1 MQIILQIFTFL
12 GGFGM
17 FIYGMNTM
25 ADGLQKAAGSK
36 LKELL
41 GLLTKNKILGVLVGA
56 TITALIQSSSA
67 TTVMVVGFVNAGL
80 MNLNQVVGVIMG
92 ANIGTTITAWIVSS
106 SEWFK
111 VLNPENL
118 APLAIGLGAILI
130 FFFKSEKKKL
140 IGEVIVGFGLIF
152 IGLEFM
158 KNVITPYRDSEIF
171 KTAFVVL
178 GQNALLGVLA
188 GALVT
193 AIVQSSSAS
202 VGILQTLAMTGLVPI
217 NAAIYIILG
226 QNIGTTVTAMLSSV
240 GASKNGKR
248 AAMIHLLFNV
258 VGSVVFVVATIIFF
272 AFIRPDLGGDL
283 ISGSEISIFHTSFNI
298 INTLMLYPFSGFL
311 VKVAE
316 KLIRGN
322 DLDQDEVALVHLD
335 DRILESPSF
344 AIESAIKEISNMG
357 QYILGSLRYATQAL
371 IEKKEEYV
379 SENNKRKEN
388 AAKYYQLIT
397 QFLVKIGNLAI
408 SEKQKMVVSDLF
420 SAAID
425 LESIGDHA
433 NDISDNAG
441 VASIIEA
448 DFSQSAIEDITLMF
462 AKIEEIVDLALKLRE
477 TNKYSYITKIE
488 DLEEEIDEL
497 EAKIR
502 EDHTERLIAGTCDV
516 RLSIVFLDTVSHLE
530 RISDHALKMAYCV
543 KEEILN

>member
-1 MQIILQIFTFL
+1 
-12 GGFGM
+12 M

-36 LKELL
+36 LRELL
-41 GLLTKNKILGVLVGA
+41 SLLTKNKLLGVLVGA
-56 TITALIQSSSA
+56 AITALIQSSSA

-106 SEWFK
+106 SEWFQ
-111 VLNPENL
+111 VLSPENM
-118 APLAIGLGAILI
+118 APLAIGIGAILI
-130 FFFKSEKKKL
+130 FFTRSEKKKL

-171 KTAFVVL
+171 KSIFVLLGKNAVL
-178 GQNALLGVLA
+178 GILA

-193 AIVQSSSAS
+193 AVVQSSSAS
-202 VGILQTLAMTGLVPI
+202 VGILQTLAMSGLVPM

-240 GASKNGKR
+240 GASKNAKR
-248 AAMIHLLFNV
+248 AAMLHLLFNV
-258 VGSVVFVVATIIFF
+258 VGSVVFAAGTMIFF
-272 AFIRPDLGGDL
+272 GVIRPDLGSGL

-298 INTLMLYPFSGFL
+298 INTVMLYPFSSVL
-311 VKVAE
+311 LAIAQ
-316 KLIRGN
+316 KLIPGE
-322 DLDQDEVALVHLD
+322 DKVEKTVELVHLD

-344 AIESAIKEISNMG
+344 AIQSAIKEVGNMG
-357 QYILGSLRYATQAL
+357 QYILESLRYATQDL
-371 IEKKEEYV
+371 IQQKTEYTL
-379 SENNKRKEN
+379 ENPKRKEN

-397 QFLVKIGNLAI
+397 QFLVKLGNLSI
-408 SEKQKMVVSDLF
+408 SEHQKMVVSDLF

-433 NDISDNAG
+433 NDISDIAG
-441 VASIIEA
+441 EA
-448 DFSQSAIEDITLMF
+448 ATVEANFSEMAIDDINEMVEKVF
-462 AKIEEIVDLALKLRE
+462 EIVDLALRLRE
-477 TNKYSYITKIE
+477 TNTYSYIAKIE

-497 EAKIR
+497 EEKIR
-502 EDHTERLIAGTCDV
+502 AEHTERLISGACDI
-516 RLSIVFLDTVSHLE
+516 RLSILFLDTVSHLE

-543 KEEILN
+543 KEEILS

>member
-1 MQIILQIFTFL
+1 
-12 GGFGM
+12 M

-41 GLLTKNKILGVLVGA
+41 NLLTKNKFLGVLVGA
-56 TITALIQSSSA
+56 AITALIQSSSA

-80 MNLNQVVGVIMG
+80 MNLSQTVGVIMG

-111 VLNPENL
+111 VFSPENV

-130 FFFKSEKKKL
+130 FFSRSEKKKL
-140 IGEVIVGFGLIF
+140 VGEVIVGFGLIF

-158 KNVITPYRDSEIF
+158 SEVITPYRDSEIF
-171 KTAFVVL
+171 KNAFV
-178 GQNALLGVLA
+178 LLGRNAFLGILA

-193 AIVQSSSAS
+193 AVVQSSSAS
-202 VGILQTLAMTGLVPI
+202 VGILQTLAMSGLVPM

-226 QNIGTTVTAMLSSV
+226 QNIGTTVTAMMSSV
-240 GASKNGKR
+240 GANKNAKR

-258 VGSVVFVVATIIFF
+258 VGSIIFAIGVMLF
-272 AFIRPDLGGDL
+272 FGVFRPDLGGDL
-283 ISGSEISIFHTSFNI
+283 ISGSEISLFHTSFNI
-298 INTLMLYPFSGFL
+298 INTVMLYPFSDVL
-311 VKVAE
+311 VKIAQR
-316 KLIRGN
+316 LISG
-322 DLDQDEVALVHLD
+322 DDKKVEEVALVHLD

-344 AIESAIKEISNMG
+344 AIQSAIKEVGSMG
-357 QYILGSLRYATQAL
+357 EYILGSLRYATADLVSQKAD
-371 IEKKEEYV
+371 YV
-379 SENNKRKEN
+379 AENNRRKEN

-397 QFLVKIGNLAI
+397 QFLVKIGNLSL
-408 SEKQKMVVSDLF
+408 SEHQKMVVSDLF

-433 NDISDNAG
+433 NDISDIAK
-441 VASIIEA
+441 EA
-448 DFSQSAIEDITLMF
+448 ARVEANFSEMAIGDITTMF
-462 AKIEEIVDLALKLRE
+462 DKVDEIVELALKLRE
-477 TNKYSYITKIE
+477 TNTYSYIAKIE

-497 EAKIR
+497 EEKIR
-502 EDHTERLIAGTCDV
+502 AEHTERLISGVCDI
-516 RLSIVFLDTVSHLE
+516 RLSILFLDTVSHLE

-543 KEEILN
+543 KEEILS

>member
-1 MQIILQIFTFL
+1 
-12 GGFGM
+12 M

-36 LKELL
+36 LRELL
-41 GLLTKNKILGVLVGA
+41 SLLTKNKLLGVLVGA
-56 TITALIQSSSA
+56 AITALIQSSSA

-106 SEWFK
+106 SEWFQ
-111 VLNPENL
+111 VLSPENM
-118 APLAIGLGAILI
+118 APLAIGIGAILI
-130 FFFKSEKKKL
+130 FFTLSEKKKL

-171 KTAFVVL
+171 KSIFVLLGKNAVL
-178 GQNALLGVLA
+178 GILA

-193 AIVQSSSAS
+193 AVVQSSSAS
-202 VGILQTLAMTGLVPI
+202 VGILQTLAMSGLVPM

-240 GASKNGKR
+240 GASKNAKR
-248 AAMIHLLFNV
+248 AAMLHLLFNV
-258 VGSVVFVVATIIFF
+258 VGSVVFAAGTMIFF
-272 AFIRPDLGGDL
+272 SLIRPDLGSGL

-298 INTLMLYPFSGFL
+298 INTVMLYPFSNIL
-311 VKVAE
+311 LAVAQ
-316 KLIRGN
+316 KLIPGE
-322 DLDQDEVALVHLD
+322 DKVEKTVELVHLD

-344 AIESAIKEISNMG
+344 AIQSAIKEVGNMG
-357 QYILGSLRYATQAL
+357 QYILESLRYATQDL
-371 IEKKEEYV
+371 IQQKTEYTL
-379 SENNKRKEN
+379 ENPKRKEN

-397 QFLVKIGNLAI
+397 QFLVKLGNLSI
-408 SEKQKMVVSDLF
+408 SEHQKMVVSDLF

-433 NDISDNAG
+433 NDISDIAG
-441 VASIIEA
+441 EA
-448 DFSQSAIEDITLMF
+448 ATVEANFSEMAIDDINEMVEKVF
-462 AKIEEIVDLALKLRE
+462 EIVDLALRLRE
-477 TNKYSYITKIE
+477 TNTYSFIAKIE

-497 EAKIR
+497 EEKIR
-502 EDHTERLIAGTCDV
+502 AEHTERLISGACDI
-516 RLSIVFLDTVSHLE
+516 RLSILFLDTVSHLE

-543 KEEILN
+543 KEEILS

>member
-1 MQIILQIFTFL
+1 MEVLLQAFTFL

-25 ADGLQKAAGSK
+25 ADGLQKSAGSK

-41 GLLTKNKILGVLVGA
+41 NLLTKNKLLGVVIGA
-56 TITALIQSSSA
+56 LITALIQSSSA

-80 MNLNQVVGVIMG
+80 MNLTQVVGVIMG

-111 VLNPENL
+111 ILNPENL

-130 FFFKSEKKKL
+130 FFSKSEKKKL

-152 IGLEFM
+152 IGLDFM

-171 KTAFVVL
+171 KKAFILL
-178 GQNALLGVLA
+178 GENAFFGVLA
-188 GALVT
+188 GAIVT
-193 AIVQSSSAS
+193 AVVQSSSAS
-202 VGILQTLAMTGLVPI
+202 VGILQTLAMSGLVPV

-226 QNIGTTVTAMLSSV
+226 QNIGTTVTAMISSV
-240 GASKNGKR
+240 GASKNAKR

-258 VGSVVFVVATIIFF
+258 IGSIVFVIGTIVFF
-272 AFIRPDLGGDL
+272 CFIRPDLGGDL
-283 ISGSEISIFHTSFNI
+283 INGSEISLFHTTFNI
-298 INTLMLYPFSGFL
+298 SNTLMLYPFSNLL
-311 VKVAE
+311 VKIAE
-316 KLIRGN
+316 KLIPAG
-322 DLDQDEVALVHLD
+322 DEKSEEVELVHLD
-335 DRILESPSF
+335 VRILENPSF
-344 AIESAIKEISNMG
+344 AIQSAIKEVGNMG
-357 QYILGSLRYATQAL
+357 QYILESLRYATEDL
-371 IEKKEEYV
+371 ISKKAEYV
-379 SENNKRKEN
+379 EENSRRKEN

-397 QFLVKIGNLAI
+397 QFLVKIGNLSI
-408 SEKQKMVVSDLF
+408 SEHQKLIVNDLF

-433 NDISDNAG
+433 NDISDISGQAAM
-441 VASIIEA
+441 VEA
-448 DFSQSAIEDITLMF
+448 NFSDSAIEDITVMF
-462 AKIEEIVDLALKLRE
+462 SKVVEIVELALKLRE
-477 TNKYSYITKIE
+477 TSVYSYIAKIE

-497 EAKIR
+497 EEQIR
-502 EDHTERLIAGTCDV
+502 AEHTERLIAGICDV
-516 RLSIVFLDTVSHLE
+516 RLSILFLDTVSHLE

>member
-1 MQIILQIFTFL
+1 
-12 GGFGM
+12 M
-17 FIYGMNTM
+17 FVYGMNTM

-41 GLLTKNKILGVLVGA
+41 NLLTKNKFLGVIIGA
-56 TITALIQSSSA
+56 LITALIQSSSA

-80 MNLNQVVGVIMG
+80 MNLSQVVGVIMG

-106 SEWFK
+106 SEWFE

-130 FFFKSEKKKL
+130 FFTKSEKKKL

-152 IGLEFM
+152 IGLDFM

-171 KTAFVVL
+171 KDAFVLL
-178 GQNALLGVLA
+178 GRNAFLGVLA

-193 AIVQSSSAS
+193 AVVQSSSAS
-202 VGILQTLAMTGLVPI
+202 VGILQTLAMSGLVPM

-258 VGSVVFVVATIIFF
+258 VGSVIFVIGTIIFF
-272 AFIRPDLGGDL
+272 AFIRPDLGSDL
-283 ISGSEISIFHTSFNI
+283 ISGSEISLFHTSFNI
-298 INTLMLYPFSGFL
+298 INTVMLYPFSGLL

-316 KLIRGN
+316 KLIPGQEKEE
-322 DLDQDEVALVHLD
+322 LEVALVHLD

-344 AIESAIKEISNMG
+344 AIQSAIKEISNMG
-357 QYILGSLRYATQAL
+357 EYILGSLRYATQAL

-379 SENNKRKEN
+379 AEN
-388 AAKYYQLIT
+388 AKRRENTDRYYQLIT
-397 QFLVKIGNLAI
+397 QFLVKIGNLSI
-408 SEKQKMVVSDLF
+408 SEQQKMVVNDLF

-433 NDISDNAG
+433 NDISDNVGEA
-441 VASIIEA
+441 AKIEA
-448 DFSQSAIEDITLMF
+448 NFSESAIEDITIMF
-462 AKIEEIVDLALKLRE
+462 EKIEEIVELALKLRE
-477 TNKYSYITKIE
+477 TNIYSYIAKIE

-497 EAKIR
+497 EEQIR
-502 EDHTERLIAGTCDV
+502 AEHTERLISGVCDI
-516 RLSIVFLDTVSHLE
+516 RLSILFLDTVSHLE